1 MSSEEGLVSRETR
14 AGRGFRTDF
23 KNLADSCWRSL
34 REAAGVVERIPIPED
49 IARDFSKGYMV
60 DARIQYLGRWL
71 AIRDEVLEHPEGE
84 SELVRHS
91 ADLTVGTPRWGNR
104 GDDSAVLDFSHPLM
118 TDTEN
123 SWFDPHSR
131 TAAAIS
137 VDYLIEMMRADH
149 SLHSRFAAALPH
161 PLAPLVLAWQ
171 KRVEIDRRETGILPS
186 GAARVRTE
194 IRTLRPGST
203 PIDLDALGPVSDSGM
218 GYLPGLAPSETAL
231 IEPAIPLVLWD
242 RMDSPRANGGRGAP
256 LALRLWIETLLS
268 VPLAERRRHGPI
280 RMEIPLREL
289 VSWLWPNG
297 WNRGRNWPQLAE
309 SLSDIHSARIP
320 WEGGAWSAVTM
331 ANIPSG
337 LDYPIVLDVSLPPGS
352 ERGPMIRRDVLR
364 RWGLDS
370 APAYRAYL
378 GLALLWDRYGTSRS
392 RNGEP
397 RRIYADV
404 PVDWKKPGGQRQMNP
419 ARSRIPALDSTDIMA
434 LTATPNDTRA
444 DSTRRVTL
452 KKGRAALRRMEA
464 TGDIVIEELGD
475 GLWRILDLLTRAV
488 PFTGYPD
495 RCRSRVAAE
504 VVTGKHPGS

>member
-1 MSSEEGLVSRETR
+1 MVSYDESGLDQDCG
-14 AGRGFRTDF
+14 AGTDF
-23 KNLADSCWRSL
+23 RSEFKTLTESCWRSL
-34 REAAGVVERIPIPED
+34 KEATGVGERIPTLED
-49 IARDFSKGYMV
+49 VVRDFAKGYMA

-71 AIRDEVLEHPEGE
+71 AIRDDVLEKPGGQ
-84 SELVRHS
+84 S
-91 ADLTVGTPRWGNR
+91 ALGQYCAHLALTMSGPSQQVDKTAMP
-104 GDDSAVLDFSHPLM
+104 DFSHPLM
-118 TDTEN
+118 SDAEH
-123 SWFDPHSR
+123 SWFTPNPRNSASID
-131 TAAAIS
+131 T
-137 VDYLIEMMRADH
+137 DYIIRMMQADH
-149 SLHSRFAAALPH
+149 RLHARFAETLPH
-161 PLAPLVLAWQ
+161 PLAPLILAWQ

-194 IRTLRPGST
+194 VRALRPGGH
-203 PIDLDALGPVSDSGM
+203 PIDIDALGAVSDSGM

-268 VPLAERRRHGPI
+268 VPLAERRRHAPI

-309 SLSDIHSARIP
+309 SLTAIHSARIP
-320 WEGGAWSAVTM
+320 WEGGAWSAVSV

-337 LDYPIVLDVSLPPGS
+337 LDYAVVLDVSLPPGS

-370 APAYRAYL
+370 APSYRAYL
-378 GLALLWDRYGTSRS
+378 GLALLWDRYGTSRN

-397 RRIYADV
+397 RRIYADA
-404 PVDWKKPGGQRQMNP
+404 PVDWKKLNGPRQLNP
-419 ARSRIPALDSTDIMA
+419 ARTRIPALDSTDILA
-434 LTATPNDTRA
+434 LTATPNDARA

-464 TGDIVIEELGD
+464 AGDIVIEELED
-475 GLWRILDLLTRAV
+475 GLWRILEPAPTRSPEAKLQLNA
-488 PFTGYPD
+488 G
-495 RCRSRVAAE
+495 
-504 VVTGKHPGS
+504 

>member
-1 MSSEEGLVSRETR
+1 MSSDEDHVTQDSRT
-14 AGRGFRTDF
+14 ARGFRGDF
-23 KNLADSCWRSL
+23 KNLAESCWRSL
-34 REAAGVVERIPIPED
+34 REATGVAERIPLAED

-84 SELVRHS
+84 SELVSHF
-91 ADLTVGTPRWGNR
+91 ADLKPGTSWR
-104 GDDSAVLDFSHPLM
+104 GRHIDDAAVPDFSHPLM
-118 TDTEN
+118 DN
-123 SWFDPHSR
+123 AGHSWFNPNSR
-131 TAAAIS
+131 TTATIS
-137 VDYLIEMMRADH
+137 VDYVIEMMRADH
-149 SLHSRFAAALPH
+149 LLHSRFAEALPH
-161 PLAPLVLAWQ
+161 PLAPLILAWQ

-194 IRTLRPGST
+194 VRTLRPANT
-203 PIDLDALGPVSDSGM
+203 PIDLDSLGPVSDSGM

-289 VSWLWPNG
+289 VSWMWPNG
-297 WNRGRNWPQLAE
+297 WNRGRNLPQLAE
-309 SLSDIHSARIP
+309 SLTAIHSARIP
-320 WEGGAWSAVTM
+320 WEGGAWSAVSV

-392 RNGEP
+392 RGGEP
-397 RRIYADV
+397 RRIYADT
-404 PVDWKKPGGQRQMNP
+404 PVDWKKPGGPRHMNP
-419 ARSRIPALDSTDIMA
+419 ARTRIPALDSTDILA
-434 LTATPNDTRA
+434 LTATPNDARA

-452 KKGRAALRRMEA
+452 KKGKAALKRMEA
-464 TGDIVIEELGD
+464 AGDIVIEQLDD
-475 GLWRILDLLTRAV
+475 GLWRILEPAPSRLLGTRVPSAV
-488 PFTGYPD
+488 G
-495 RCRSRVAAE
+495 
-504 VVTGKHPGS
+504 